1 MLAAV
6 VIAVVAAFALGSLMV
21 ASLGR
26 AARDMDDLLKTPS
39 DSQRERRMMDA
50 ATGRRHHVG
59 TFDSLA
65 EADAAARAKRN
76 TLFTANYADRA
87 VSA

>member
-59 TFDSLA
+59 TFDSN
-65 EADAAARAKRN
+65 ARC
-76 TLFTANYADRA
+76 TANYRDR

>member
-1 MLAAV
+1 MTPARRAVHPSGVIAAV

-26 AARDMDDLLKTPS
+26 AARDLDDLLKTPS

-59 TFDSLA
+59 TFDSNA
-65 EADAAARAKRN
+65 
-76 TLFTANYADRA
+76 LFTANYRDR

>member
-1 MLAAV
+1 MTPARRATHPSSMIAAA
-6 VIAVVAAFALGSLMV
+6 VIAVVAAFALGTLMI

-26 AARDMDDLLKTPS
+26 AARDLDDLLKTPS

-59 TFDSLA
+59 TFDS
-65 EADAAARAKRN
+65 N
-76 TLFTANYADRA
+76 TLFAANYRDR

>member
-1 MLAAV
+1 MTSARRAMHPSGVIAAV
-6 VIAVVAAFALGSLMV
+6 VIAVAAAFALGSLMV

-26 AARDMDDLLKTPS
+26 AARDMDDLLNTPS
-39 DSQRERRMMDA
+39 DSQRASRIDA

-59 TFDSLA
+59 TFDSNA
-65 EADAAARAKRN
+65 
-76 TLFTANYADRA
+76 LFTANYRDR